1 MASIQLQN
9 IHLRQAERLILDIE
23 SNEIPVTNITG
34 IIGPNGAGKTILLK
48 LIAGLIQNPKFQI
61 SCSFK
66 DISMVLSQ
74 TPLLKMSVRGNF
86 LMLKDTH
93 PDLSDEKINAVLKAF
108 LLDHVSNSP
117 ATKISTGERQRL
129 AIARAYLIGAE
140 LLILDEPTASL
151 DPQST
156 LLIESKIIDLA
167 NQGIKFLIA
176 SHDFAQVKRICDQVV
191 FIKDGKIVEKGQT
204 DDLFSNPKNPE
215 TKSFISFYE

>member
-108 LLDHVSNSP
+108 LLDHVANSP

-204 DDLFSNPKNPE
+204 DDLFSNPKNSE

>member
-23 SNEIPVTNITG
+23 SNEIPVNNITG

-108 LLDHVSNSP
+108 LLDHVANSP

>member
-1 MASIQLQN
+1 MASIHLQN
-9 IHLRQAERLILDIE
+9 VHLRQAERLILDIE
-23 SNEIPVTNITG
+23 SNEIPVSNITG

-108 LLDHVSNSP
+108 LLDHVSDSP

-176 SHDFAQVKRICDQVV
+176 SHDFAQVKRICNQVV
-191 FIKDGKIVEKGQT
+191 FIKDGKIIEKGHTQ
-204 DDLFSNPKNPE
+204 DFFSNPKHPE

>member
-23 SNEIPVTNITG
+23 SNEIPVNNITG

-204 DDLFSNPKNPE
+204 DDLFSNPKNSE

>member
-9 IHLRQAERLILDIE
+9 IHLRQAERHILDIE
-23 SNEIPVTNITG
+23 SNEIPVNNITG

-108 LLDHVSNSP
+108 LLDHVANSP

-191 FIKDGKIVEKGQT
+191 FIKDGKIVEKGHSH
-204 DDLFSNPKNPE
+204 DLFSDPKNSE

>member
-23 SNEIPVTNITG
+23 SNEIPVNNITG

-108 LLDHVSNSP
+108 LLDHVANSP

-204 DDLFSNPKNPE
+204 DDLFSNPKIPE